1 MTLNFPTLPSIT
13 LFSFF
18 IMSRDVILSLL
29 AKGSNGEQILQ
40 ILDSICDGVSDGGDS
55 NSAANPTLSEVQF

>member
-13 LFSFF
+13 LSLF

-29 AKGSNGEQILQ
+29 AQGNTGTEILQ

-55 NSAANPTLSEVQF
+55 NSAANPTLSGVQF